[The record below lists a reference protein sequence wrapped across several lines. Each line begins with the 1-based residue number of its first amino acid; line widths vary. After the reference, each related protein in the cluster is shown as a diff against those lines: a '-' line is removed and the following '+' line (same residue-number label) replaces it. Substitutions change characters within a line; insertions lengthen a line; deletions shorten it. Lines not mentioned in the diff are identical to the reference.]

1 MLRWMHKPAII
12 FILLLPFLM
21 AGCGGA
27 KEKERGTGEI
37 MEKWH
42 IDQPCDFA
50 KLDTDLMSQN
60 PCSPVIDDPDFLGI
74 VINAAADVFYDPGE
88 TVEGSLA
95 FADARICGTVAVD
108 YGFQGLRGEVTEEIL
123 LVAVNAAT
131 QETWSGKMEPIANPE
146 QRPENL
152 GGDGGPTEGLI
163 VESYFNPNLVETLD
177 LPEKPAE
184 YIIYAVLGE
193 YKSNTV
199 RIRLKE
205 RS

>member
-1 MLRWMHKPAII
+1 MVRRMHKLAVI
-12 FILLLPFLM
+12 FILLLPLLLL
-21 AGCGGA
+21 GCGGV

-37 MEKWH
+37 MDKWH
-42 IDQPCDFA
+42 IDQACDFA

-60 PCSPVIDDPDFLGI
+60 PCSPVIDDPDFLGM
-74 VINAAADVFYDPGE
+74 VIHAAQEVFYDPGE
-88 TVEGSLA
+88 SVEGSLA
-95 FADARICGTVAVD
+95 FADVRICGTVAVD
-108 YGFQGLRGEVTEEIL
+108 FGFQGLGGEVTEEIL
-123 LVAVNAAT
+123 LVVVDAKS

-146 QRPENL
+146 QRPVDL
-152 GGDGGPTEGLI
+152 GGDAGPTEGLI

-184 YIIYAVLGE
+184 YIVYAVLGE